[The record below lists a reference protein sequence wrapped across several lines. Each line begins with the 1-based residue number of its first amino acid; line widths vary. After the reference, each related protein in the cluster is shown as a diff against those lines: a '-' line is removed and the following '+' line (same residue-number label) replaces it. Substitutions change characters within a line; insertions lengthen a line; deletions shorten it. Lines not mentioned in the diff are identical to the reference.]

1 MSFEFHEEKKFREM
15 KRITNTVVIFRVC
28 TLWFFTPPPVW
39 NETSTLQVSNHLSQF
54 SYFDETTPP
63 PITTKSK
70 VSVWLLLPPVVV
82 WEVLH
87 GTLWTVQWDNS
98 ARHLWEYPPYESLSN
113 FLVTL
118 PLKFKKL
125 RSNRNL
131 NYYFLQLLKSFLK
144 KKETKAK

>member
-1 MSFEFHEEKKFREM
+1 
-15 KRITNTVVIFRVC
+15 
-28 TLWFFTPPPVW
+28 
-39 NETSTLQVSNHLSQF
+39 
-54 SYFDETTPP
+54 
-63 PITTKSK
+63 
-70 VSVWLLLPPVVV
+70 
-82 WEVLH
+82 VLH